1 MKPKIMKNTKI
12 KYNGEGYENI
22 ISLNRSYDYSSFTY
36 LDSNGSEVV
45 IYLEKGKEFNVLE
58 NKS

>member
-12 KYNGEGYENI
+12 KYNGEEYENI

-45 IYLEKGKEFNVLE
+45 IYLEKVKNLMF
-58 NKS
+58 